1 MKSKLRNIQKQ
12 VWFSIS
18 PILYQ
23 ISPVVA
29 SKVLF
34 LFAMKKRLDLE
45 NPITFNEKIQ
55 WLKLYW
61 QDDRVAKCG
70 DKYDVREYVE
80 SCGLEEIL
88 NPIYGMYKNAE
99 DIDFNK
105 LPKKFALKG
114 THGCGY
120 NIICTDKE
128 KLDLEKTKET
138 CNIWLKS
145 RYSQV
150 SAEVQYDKMEA
161 KLIAEKFIEG
171 REENGPV
178 DYKVFCFNGEAKFT
192 MVCEERGGSE
202 RAKFYFLDNKWNILP
217 YNNDSKIVQKEGK
230 VKNIYKPKSFEKM
243 IEYAQKLSEP
253 FPFVRVDFYDVDGR
267 PVLGE
272 MTFTP
277 CGGIDS
283 RLDKDVD
290 IMMGDLIT
298 LPKEKII

>member
-61 QDDRVAKCG
+61 QDDRVAKCS